1 MSSTIIL
8 FASSRRNGNTG
19 QLTDSVAKK
28 LGLEVM
34 DLGETDIST
43 FDYEHRN
50 RSDDFEPL
58 MEKVLSVENIIFA
71 SPIYWYSVAPPM
83 KIFIDRISDYLAL
96 PDLLEK
102 GRKLR
107 GKKAYVI
114 CTCISDSPDEP
125 FINAFKETFSYLGM
139 DFGGFINANCI
150 DGYKAELY
158 ESDIK
163 AFIEKF

>member
-1 MSSTIIL
+1 MSSSIIL

-19 QLTDSVAKK
+19 QLTDAVANE
-28 LGLEVM
+28 LGLDVI
-34 DLGETDIST
+34 DLGERDISA

-71 SPIYWYSVAPPM
+71 SPIYWYAVAPPM
-83 KIFIDRISDYLAL
+83 KAFIDRISDYLDL

-107 GKKAYVI
+107 GIKGYVI
-114 CTCISDSPDEP
+114 CTSISDSPDEP
-125 FINAFKETFSYLGM
+125 FINAFRETFSYLGM
-139 DFGGFINANCI
+139 NFGGFINANCSN
-150 DGYKAELY
+150 GYKAKLY
-158 ESDIK
+158 ENDIRK
-163 AFIEKF
+163 FIEQF

>member
-19 QLTDSVAKK
+19 QLTDAVANE
-28 LGLEVM
+28 LGLDVI
-34 DLGETDIST
+34 DLGERDISA

-83 KIFIDRISDYLAL
+83 KTFIDRISDYLEL

-107 GKKAYVI
+107 GKKGYVI
-114 CTCISDSPDEP
+114 CTSVSDSPDEP
-125 FINAFKETFSYLGM
+125 FINAFRETFSYLGM
-139 DFGGFINANCI
+139 GFGGFINANCSN
-150 DGYKAELY
+150 GYKAKLY
-158 ESDIK
+158 ENDIRT
-163 AFIEKF
+163 FIEHF

>member
-19 QLTDSVAKK
+19 QLTDAIANE
-28 LGLEVM
+28 LGVDVI
-34 DLGETDIST
+34 DLGERDISA
-43 FDYEHRN
+43 FDYEHQN

-58 MEKVLSVENIIFA
+58 MEQVLSAENIIFA

-83 KIFIDRISDYLAL
+83 KTFIDRISDYLEL

-107 GKKAYVI
+107 GKKGYVI
-114 CTCISDSPDEP
+114 STSISDSPDEP
-125 FINAFKETFSYLGM
+125 FINAFRETFSYLGM
-139 DFGGFINANCI
+139 DFGGFINANCSN
-150 DGYKAELY
+150 GYEAKLY
-158 ESDIK
+158 ENDIR
-163 AFIEKF
+163 AFIELF